1 MRFEF
6 DDGALSN
13 LVREVV
19 NATVAELGWPQDRV
33 ALTEQEA
40 AAACGVGR
48 HVLRDLRLAG
58 RLEGTKLG
66 RRVVYTRGQLLA
78 ALSGMKEIASS
89 LTVIDSSNRRRSDGR
104 R

>member
-6 DDGALSN
+6 DDEALSN
-13 LVREVV
+13 LVRKIIGEI
-19 NATVAELGWPQDRV
+19 AAELGWPQGRV

-78 ALSGMKEIASS
+78 ALSGMKEIA
-89 LTVIDSSNRRRSDGR
+89 
-104 R
+104 